1 MTERHATLG
10 FMNMISNRSNAAAL
24 ALATVFLAPAMATA
38 AGAKPPGALAA
49 TPDSPERRLAQ
60 DLAKSIT
67 AKLPP
72 PAKPAGPCDQ
82 KAVSAMRGA
91 VESVIADAKPMPSRE
106 IAVAA
111 IQLARDQSP
120 ATDTCRLAALDDSST
135 ELSGDGEMVA
145 DNDVRGFT
153 LVSGVIPPKGQVPA
167 VTKVAMAEPAGPAP
181 PPVAAKAA
189 SKPAAMG
196 HAHRHRHHRRHH
208 HHRHAAAAKSQ

>member
-1 MTERHATLG
+1 MTGRHSTLG
-10 FMNMISNRSNAAAL
+10 FKTMISKRSGGVAL
-24 ALATVFLAPAMATA
+24 ALSAVFLAPAVA
-38 AGAKPPGALAA
+38 AGAGVGAKPPGALAA
-49 TPDSPERRLAQ
+49 APDSPERRLAQ
-60 DLAKSIT
+60 DLAKSIA
-67 AKLPP
+67 AKLPAP
-72 PAKPAGPCDQ
+72 VKPAGPCDQ
-82 KAVSAMRGA
+82 KAVSAMRGT

-153 LVSGVIPPKGQVPA
+153 LVSGAIPAKGHIPA

-181 PPVAAKAA
+181 PPPAAK
-189 SKPAAMG
+189 PARKTMPTA
-196 HAHRHRHHRRHH
+196 HHRH
-208 HHRHAAAAKSQ
+208 HHRHHQMAGPKAQ